1 MDGIRDRTLA
11 LLDES
16 AAVLGFEPR
25 VVFDGP
31 VDALVT
37 EPVAA
42 DLLATLR
49 EALTNVARHANA
61 GRVDVSLTASD
72 DVVLTV
78 VDDGVGTPRPVTTQ
92 GRGLGNMAARAT
104 RHHGTL
110 QVDRGSVWRHR
121 GHVAGTGTSSAVDHR
136 AVRSQGT
143 TSTGRADCC
152 TSRRAVEYQRDGPPP
167 AVAHHDEV
175 RVVDRVGELEE
186 RGHRIRR
193 RRVGVRRR
201 R

>member
-1 MDGIRDRTLA
+1 MTALRDRTLA

-25 VVFDGP
+25 VLFDGP

-110 QVDRGSVWRHR
+110 QVDRGPSGGTVVTWRVPAPHGR
-121 GHVAGTGTSSAVDHR
+121 RSPGGDVAGDDEHR
-136 AVRSQGT
+136 PG
-143 TSTGRADCC
+143 
-152 TSRRAVEYQRDGPPP
+152 
-167 AVAHHDEV
+167 
-175 RVVDRVGELEE
+175 
-186 RGHRIRR
+186 
-193 RRVGVRRR
+193 
-201 R
+201 